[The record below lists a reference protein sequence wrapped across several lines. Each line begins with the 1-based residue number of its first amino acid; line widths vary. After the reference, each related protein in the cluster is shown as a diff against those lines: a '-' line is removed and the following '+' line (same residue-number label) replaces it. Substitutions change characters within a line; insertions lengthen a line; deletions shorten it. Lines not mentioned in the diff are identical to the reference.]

1 MEEDEDQVEYYYG
14 YEDAKEEEDYPAKS
28 PGKSTG
34 ATRRSLRNKTH
45 ADNVANV
52 IDQLAKI

>member
-1 MEEDEDQVEYYYG
+1 MEEEEDEVEYSYG
-14 YEDAKEEEDYPAKS
+14 YEEEKEEEDYPAKS

-34 ATRRSLRNKTH
+34 TRRSLRNKTH

-52 IDQLAKI
+52 TN

>member
-1 MEEDEDQVEYYYG
+1 MEEEEDEVEYYYG
-14 YEDAKEEEDYPAKS
+14 YEEAKEEEDYPAKS

-45 ADNVANV
+45 ADNVAIV
-52 IDQLAKI
+52 TDQLAKM